1 MATIIEGTVEGLT
14 VEPTYYF
21 ARIGID
27 TLHRRLHEFSARIGR
42 RYAVASASSM
52 AVTCASALIASNFAP
67 DPLSMFWC
75 GAFSV
80 GFVFSFI
87 AALYCGIR
95 ALCEKDLATVDH
107 VVDQIVG
114 KADCD
119 RYTMSPVS
127 PR

>member
-1 MATIIEGTVEGLT
+1 MTTVIGGTVEGLT

-21 ARIGID
+21 ARVGID

-42 RYAVASASSM
+42 RYAAVSASTMSI
-52 AVTCASALIASNFAP
+52 TCASALIASNFAP

-80 GFVFSFI
+80 GLFI
-87 AALYCGIR
+87 SLVTTLCCGVCSW
-95 ALCEKDLATVDH
+95 CEKDLATVDH
-107 VVDQIVG
+107 VVGQIVG
-114 KADCD
+114 KVDCD
-119 RYTMSPVS
+119 CYPVTPVT